1 MQFLLPGAPTLR
13 IGAPFGV
20 DTVLLI
26 STQEPLPDPSA
37 LNFEGVGTRGGIS
50 ATNNPLQQLLSST
63 SAGTRGPLPE
73 MPTNWSI
80 DATTMQSIPAGAQ

>member
-1 MQFLLPGAPTLR
+1 
-13 IGAPFGV
+13 
-20 DTVLLI
+20 
-26 STQEPLPDPSA
+26 
-37 LNFEGVGTRGGIS
+37 VGTRGGIS